1 MGIEVG
7 SSTILPPRDTASV
20 DRLVAVL
27 KSGERPRLV
36 AGDGTVTELP
46 DEVYAALVEVAD
58 ALRAGRAV
66 TVAPTSLRLT
76 TSQAAELLGI
86 SRPTLVKLLDD
97 GEIPY
102 ERPRRHRVLRLD
114 DVLAFRER
122 RRCARRA
129 ELDEITRQAAVDG
142 LYDATADDY
151 RDALRQA
158 RHDG

>member
-1 MGIEVG
+1 MSAEVG

-20 DRLVAVL
+20 DRLLAAL
-27 KSGERPRLV
+27 RSEERPRLV

-46 DEVYAALVEVAD
+46 DEVYAALVQVAD

-66 TVAPTSLRLT
+66 TVAPQSLRLT
-76 TSQAAELLGI
+76 TSQAAELLGV
-86 SRPTLVKLLDD
+86 SRPTLVSLLDD

-151 RDALRQA
+151 REALRQV
-158 RHDG
+158 RRDG